1 MPEKG
6 YATAS
11 FIVDEAADSLWEGR
25 RRDMVFGFFW
35 GGGVWFC
42 FGVLWVVFFL
52 HAPAAVGCRR
62 SIGSGL
68 RGRRVGRDRYELGL
82 STRKQGDGHDEAIRM
97 VRDLLSQP
105 DFTHAHLVVGTSEGT
120 GGEEADEGVNRL
132 GERSVVHQM
141 VEGGKDGGSRRG

>member
-25 RRDMVFGFFW
+25 RRDMVFVFFW

-105 DFTHAHLVVGTSEGT
+105 DFTLTLTWLSGLP
-120 GGEEADEGVNRL
+120 RRR
-132 GERSVVHQM
+132 GERKRTRESIAWGNEV
-141 VEGGKDGGSRRG
+141 SFTRW